1 MQFRVP
7 QFIDVEDKLFGPLTF
22 KQFIY
27 LLGGGAACFV
37 IWNLIPIKVVALVIL
52 APFAGLSIALTFMD
66 YNGKPFMFTLEAAV
80 NFYLKNK
87 LYIWKKLPK
96 KKVAEVEKEVE
107 VKEES
112 TIFVPRL
119 SDSKLKQL
127 TWGLDVYDSQ
137 DK

>member
-37 IWNLIPIKVVALVIL
+37 IWNLIPIKVVALVVL
-52 APFAGLSIALTFMD
+52 APFAGLSVALAFMD

-87 LYIWKKLPK
+87 LYIWKKIPK
-96 KKVAEVEKEVE
+96 KKVAEEKEVE
-107 VKEES
+107 NKEEPS
-112 TIFVPRL
+112 VFVPRL

>member
-37 IWNLIPIKVVALVIL
+37 IWNLIPIKVLALVLI
-52 APFAGLSIALTFMD
+52 APFAGLSIALTFME
-66 YNGKPFMFTLEAAV
+66 YNGKPFVFTLEAAV
-80 NFYLKNK
+80 NYYLRNK
-87 LYIWKKLPK
+87 LYIWKKIPK
-96 KKVAEVEKEVE
+96 VKTQ
-107 VKEES
+107 VKEEAEEKES
-112 TIFVPRL
+112 SSIFVPRL

>member
-37 IWNLIPIKVVALVIL
+37 IWNLIPIKVIALVVL
-52 APFAGLSIALTFMD
+52 TPFAALSVALTFMD

-96 KKVAEVEKEVE
+96 KKVAEEKEVE
-107 VKEES
+107 TKEEPS
-112 TIFVPRL
+112 VFVPRL